1 MRRAPGNS
9 RRHRPNCSI
18 SWRSLEHIPAI
29 DRQTGTRH
37 VTSRRANQIGNE
49 RRDLLRFADPPKW
62 NEVAQARNHRSRQ
75 IGFDRSRLDVVDR
88 DTPGREVESD
98 ALDHGRDG
106 GLGHGVDGIRLHPAV
121 GDQEIAD
128 RDVLTP
134 LLNRRAFVRELGR
147 AIAFAQRY
155 GAKASL
161 AYFDLDGFKAVNDRF
176 GHAGGDEALK
186 AVSKA
191 LIAHVRETD
200 VVGRIGGDEFGVI
213 LAQAD
218 GAAAAAKAAQLAA
231 VIQSEPVQSG
241 EWMMPLH
248 ISWGVREIDP
258 ALTAEDMQRLV
269 EDGKANAGDA
279 RKRARA

>member
-1 MRRAPGNS
+1 MKISGVRADPLAGVRRRVALQSAADASGLAGARAPDSARFLGLDETDLS
-9 RRHRPNCSI
+9 PQVRGA
-18 SWRSLEHIPAI
+18 LGQLLAEI
-29 DRQTGTRH
+29 DELRKE
-37 VTSRRANQIGNE
+37 VTWLKAQ
-49 RRDLLRFADPPKW
+49 LADA
-62 NEVAQARNHRSRQ
+62 EQ
-75 IGFDRSRLDVVDR
+75 
-88 DTPGREVESD
+88 
-98 ALDHGRDG
+98 
-106 GLGHGVDGIRLHPAV
+106 
-121 GDQEIAD
+121 IAD

-147 AIAFAQRY
+147 SIAFSQRY

-186 AVSKA
+186 AVSR
-191 LIAHVRETD
+191 LLTAHVRETD

-218 GAAAAAKAAQLAA
+218 HAAAAAKAAQLAA
-231 VIQSEPVQSG
+231 VIQSEPVLSG

-258 ALTAEDMQRLV
+258 GLTAEDMLSAADTAMY
-269 EDGKANAGDA
+269 E

>member
-1 MRRAPGNS
+1 MK
-9 RRHRPNCSI
+9 I
-18 SWRSLEHIPAI
+18 SGVR
-29 DRQTGTRH
+29 
-37 VTSRRANQIGNE
+37 
-49 RRDLLRFADPPKW
+49 ADPLAGVRRRVALQSAADASGLATTRSPDSARFLGLAETDLTPQVRGALGQLLAEIDELRK
-62 NEVAQARNHRSRQ
+62 EVTRLKAQLA
-75 IGFDRSRLDVVDR
+75 DV
-88 DTPGREVESD
+88 E
-98 ALDHGRDG
+98 
-106 GLGHGVDGIRLHPAV
+106 
-121 GDQEIAD
+121 EIAD

-147 AIAFAQRY
+147 AIAFSQRY

-191 LIAHVRETD
+191 LVAHVRETD

-241 EWMMPLH
+241 QWMMPLH

-258 ALTAEDMQRLV
+258 AFTAEDMLSAADTAMY
-269 EDGKANAGDA
+269 E